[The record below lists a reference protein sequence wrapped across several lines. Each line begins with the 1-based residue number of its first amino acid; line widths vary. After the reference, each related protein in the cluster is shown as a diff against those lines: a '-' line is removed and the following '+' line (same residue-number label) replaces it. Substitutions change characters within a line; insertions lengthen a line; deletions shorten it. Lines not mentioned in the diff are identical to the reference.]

1 MKPAGSREEWV
12 HTCEVRHVDARWNSR
27 SATVA
32 KPSRGRLGLRRRC
45 QEVDES
51 GDVTAEVVEGGA
63 AFGCGGL

>member
-1 MKPAGSREEWV
+1 M
-12 HTCEVRHVDARWNSR
+12 
-27 SATVA
+27 A